1 MARDPYGDHNP
12 TTTWP
17 VILTVITT
25 RPTLGQLISLL
36 LSTLFLLLLT
46 HGVTFSRPR
55 PLSTGTAIDRFNIH
69 SAEVST
75 LYPHHGTHGLAL
87 PFGWTNGVPTKPI
100 YCHGTLPAVRL
111 TPHWASPGWPRV
123 YQRHNDHR
131 RGPSQTGTKALIIQL
146 RAHKVISAYRARVRT
161 PITFPSWRHR

>member
-12 TTTWP
+12 TTKWP
-17 VILTVITT
+17 VILTAITT

-46 HGVTFSRPR
+46 HGVTSSRPR
-55 PLSTGTAIDRFNIH
+55 PLSAGAAIDRFNIH

-75 LYPHHGTHGLAL
+75 LYPHYGTHGLAL

-100 YCHGTLPAVRL
+100 YYH
-111 TPHWASPGWPRV
+111 
-123 YQRHNDHR
+123 DI
-131 RGPSQTGTKALIIQL
+131 SQPL
-146 RAHKVISAYRARVRT
+146 
-161 PITFPSWRHR
+161 